1 MSTILYEIVML
12 PDGDFALQRT
22 DEDAAPLVKISFSD
36 EAKDFVG
43 EAGMEIA
50 RAMIDAGMEAFE
62 TLGSAPDDEMDLEMD
77 DDELELQPQQ
87 RVLH

>member
-1 MSTILYEIVML
+1 MSVIFYEIVML

-22 DEDAAPLVKISFSD
+22 DEDAAPLVRISFSD

-43 EAGMEIA
+43 EAGLEIA

-62 TLGSAPDDEMDLEMD
+62 MLGSPPDDDVDFDMDEG
-77 DDELELQPQQ
+77 EVTVQH

>member
-22 DEDAAPLVKISFSD
+22 DEDASPLVKISFSD

-50 RAMIDAGMEAFE
+50 RAMIDAGMQAFE
-62 TLGSAPDDEMDLEMD
+62 MLASPPDDDMEMDLE
-77 DDELELQPQQ
+77 DDEFEQQPQQ